1 MASIVRE
8 NTKPELAVR
17 RILWQLGA
25 RYRLHAKD
33 LQAGCSH
40 AGAAQNRLGAWVFL
54 ALAWQL
60 RARPHASVSARIL
73 ADKAYEEQKPGS
85 APA

>member
-25 RYRLHAKD
+25 RYRLHAKN

-54 ALAWQL
+54 ALA
-60 RARPHASVSARIL
+60 
-73 ADKAYEEQKPGS
+73 
-85 APA
+85 